1 MEPNTKIWVEELLKQ
16 IHEEIKDGFTAHTD
30 LVNKRFAER
39 DIIDQAR
46 DDHVAALETT
56 AAVMSK
62 SFSEW
67 RPGVDASISSV
78 KLELTKL
85 NIYFNRDVKDS
96 ATPQA
101 GVLKGGSAVTAD
113 GSIEHRVQNSIR
125 DCGFGHVYTHTHD
138 PITGTTF
145 NPQPPPISSAQIES
159 PHLRDSYRSTGT
171 TSHGFRQLT

>member
-1 MEPNTKIWVEELLKQ
+1 MEPSTKIRVELLKQ
-16 IHEEIKDGFTAHTD
+16 IHEEIKDGFTVHTD
-30 LVNKRFAER
+30 LVNKHFTER

-46 DDHVAALETT
+46 DDHVAALEIT

-67 RPGVDASISSV
+67 RPGVDASISSI
-78 KLELTKL
+78 KLELAKL
-85 NIYFNRDVKDS
+85 NIYFNRNAKDP
-96 ATPQA
+96 AAPQA

-113 GSIEHRVQNSIR
+113 GSIEHRVQNSNW

-138 PITGTTF
+138 PVMGTPF
-145 NPQPPPISSAQIES
+145 NPQPPPIPSAQIKS
-159 PHLRDSYRSTGT
+159 PHLRDSYRSTCT